1 MKKHSKT
8 IFAGL
13 LIIVAFTYLITIGL
27 KEGSMY
33 YLEVSEF
40 VERMDS
46 VANEKIRINGA
57 VLPDTIHYDTNKG
70 ELTFTLKDTEG
81 PQEINVIYQ
90 GAPPDLVDREGVTIV
105 AEGIYKPAEKLFFS
119 SNLLVK
125 CPSKYEKK
133 GDSA

>member
-1 MKKHSKT
+1 MKKHSIT

-40 VERMDS
+40 AERMDT
-46 VANEKIRINGA
+46 VAGEKIRINGA
-57 VLPDTIHYDTNKG
+57 VVADSIHYDIATR
-70 ELTFTLKDTEG
+70 EMTFTLKDAEG
-81 PQEINVIYQ
+81 PQKLDVIYH

-105 AEGIYKPAEKLFFS
+105 AEGIYSPEKKLFIS